1 MGKKSHRT
9 LSLPT
14 QHTHLPTDCSVVQ
27 DVFFHSASGAA
38 GKPVLREG
46 QRVTYELMQAADGRL
61 YATNIEVVAEPTL
74 N

>member
-1 MGKKSHRT
+1 MGRKSHRM

-14 QHTHLPTDCSVVQ
+14 QPTHLPEHSVVH
-27 DVFFHSASGAA
+27 DRCPHSESDLGD
-38 GKPVLREG
+38 KPALREG
-46 QRVTYELMQAADGRL
+46 QRVTYEVIRAADGRL